1 MAVSGP
7 LVGVL
12 IGWMLHRHA
21 DHAPAPT
28 ALQQRIEHVCA
39 IDQCISSALASLR
52 AYETRLLVG
61 TQLSEN
67 GSASTK
73 PSSMSP
79 GKGNAPGLECGRAPL
94 REPLDGKTLLDVK
107 QEADEHLWDC
117 TSALTQA
124 TAVLE
129 EDTIRR
135 AQELVDALLDARE
148 TLEAQEASGEASS
161 EAVGACVSPLHEARA
176 QFLRTARTRLGLDAL
191 SEETDDRIAALTQ
204 QASSPSSLP
213 RPYVA
218 AGVRLPEERR

>member
-1 MAVSGP
+1 MHFVGPGVAPCLRNAPSGGDAA
-7 LVGVL
+7 LGERLGLDQTVL
-12 IGWMLHRHA
+12 
-21 DHAPAPT
+21 D
-28 ALQQRIEHVCA
+28 E
-39 IDQCISSALASLR
+39 S
-52 AYETRLLVG
+52 
-61 TQLSEN
+61 
-67 GSASTK
+67 
-73 PSSMSP
+73 
-79 GKGNAPGLECGRAPL
+79 GKGERPRLECGRAPL

-117 TSALTQA
+117 TSVLTQA

-161 EAVGACVSPLHEARA
+161 EAVRGCVSALHEARA

>member
-1 MAVSGP
+1 M
-7 LVGVL
+7 
-12 IGWMLHRHA
+12 
-21 DHAPAPT
+21 
-28 ALQQRIEHVCA
+28 EHVCA
-39 IDQCISSALASLR
+39 IDQRISSALASLR
-52 AYETRLLVG
+52 AYEARLLVE

-73 PSSMSP
+73 PSSISP
-79 GKGNAPGLECGRAPL
+79 GRGKASGLDCGRAPL

-107 QEADEHLWDC
+107 QEADEHLWEC
-117 TSALTQA
+117 TSALTRA

-129 EDTIRR
+129 GDTIRR

-161 EAVGACVSPLHEARA
+161 EAVGACVSTLHESHA
-176 QFLRTARTRLGLDAL
+176 QFLRTAPTRLGMDAL

-204 QASSPSSLP
+204 QASSPSPLP

-218 AGVRLPEERR
+218 AGVRLPKEHR